1 MIKLLISH
9 EMILQENIAILD
21 SQTQIHA
28 KMILGVLKLVINN
41 RYINCWVHLSRVIN
55 LSKNCSK
62 VLITCAIKKE
72 LKHHVSNHREIP
84 FSNNKIE

>member
-1 MIKLLISH
+1 
-9 EMILQENIAILD
+9 MILQENIVILE
-21 SQTQIHA
+21 SQTQNHA
-28 KMILGVLKLVINN
+28 KMILGVSKLVINY
-41 RYINCWVHLSRVIN
+41 RYIDCLVHLSKVIN
-55 LSKNCSK
+55 LSKNCRK